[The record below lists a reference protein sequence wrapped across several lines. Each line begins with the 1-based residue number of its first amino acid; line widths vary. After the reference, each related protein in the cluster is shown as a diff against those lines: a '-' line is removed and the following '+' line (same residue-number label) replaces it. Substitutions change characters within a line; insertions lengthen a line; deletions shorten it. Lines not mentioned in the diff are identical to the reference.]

1 MGLPHLA
8 AGIVSHS
15 QGKSAPALSSSL
27 VNRNIEVWT
36 QILLCIKGANWC
48 CHSFTTGLA
57 SVALVPADR
66 WAWPEYAQHPLFC
79 MDAGHTETIPT
90 HQNQDCGS
98 KISSA
103 GAPVRDFDQGTQF
116 LNFYVEPAS
125 YCTSNSVTYR
135 VLSSDSTATEC
146 GAHPGMFEPAQA
158 RFIERTSWGG
168 KTRWSNCQD
177 SFSSRLLMDDNSQN
191 IPTFHVKEDNTTEV
205 KEFILLAFS
214 NLHDFQILLFLIILI
229 AYVISVTGNLAIIIL
244 VKTELSLQTPMYSF
258 ISTFAILEIM
268 FVTDMIPKLLDNL
281 ISKNKKISRI
291 GCFAQMYAFNGLGI
305 TECYLLAV
313 MAFDRDLAI
322 NNPLHY
328 SSIMDKKLS
337 TGLAVV
343 PWIIGFSIS
352 LMTTAFTARLKY
364 CGPNKINHFVCDL
377 APLQSLA
384 CSDPFIS
391 KVVTLLAAALATI
404 IPFIIIIAFYIH
416 IINTI
421 SKIKSAEGKQKT
433 FSTCSSHLIVASMYY
448 GTASIVYVRPNGS
461 QYDKFLALMYTVL
474 TPLLNPFVYTLRNS
488 NVKNALKHFL
498 RKFLVCDKTNI

>member
-1 MGLPHLA
+1 M
-8 AGIVSHS
+8 
-15 QGKSAPALSSSL
+15 SADH
-27 VNRNIEVWT
+27 R
-36 QILLCIKGANWC
+36 Q
-48 CHSFTTGLA
+48 
-57 SVALVPADR
+57 
-66 WAWPEYAQHPLFC
+66 
-79 MDAGHTETIPT
+79 
-90 HQNQDCGS
+90 
-98 KISSA
+98 
-103 GAPVRDFDQGTQF
+103 VRDFDQGTQF

-168 KTRWSNCQD
+168 KLILNLKTFLIPVPLSLIRDTTLIGSKGK
-177 SFSSRLLMDDNSQN
+177 SSLSTIFPEDTSTAVSINNLMLSPQEFQIGFKVYKFVLFLDILMNRYDN
-191 IPTFHVKEDNTTEV
+191 IPTFHMKEDNTTEV

-281 ISKNKKISRI
+281 ISKNKKIPRI

-337 TGLAVV
+337 TGLTVV

-391 KVVTLLAAALATI
+391 KVVTLLAAVLATI

-448 GTASIVYVRPNGS
+448 GTASIVYLRPNGS